1 MTTFVK
7 STDPA
12 PEGAAAHAAVPL
24 LEDFLAHAS
33 ERTAAQLGPVAGV
46 GVTFGA
52 GPAPVTI
59 GASSQLALEVDL
71 LQYAIGTGPCL
82 HALRT
87 GEWLYVPDL
96 GADDRWGEYGPGAV
110 ALGVR
115 SCMSIPVLV
124 DERPEAVL
132 KVYSGE
138 VDGLAEDQRALVARR
153 ALDISGGV
161 ALALHLTRHARDL
174 DDRAAAM
181 DRRRTIDLA
190 LGMLMERNGCDA
202 EAAFALLRRYSQHYN
217 VRLHLAAAQ
226 VVADRDESGGAR
238 RAPFAPGQDR

>member
-1 MTTFVK
+1 VTTFVR

-12 PEGAAAHAAVPL
+12 PDGAASHAAVPL
-24 LEDFLAHAS
+24 LEDFLADAS
-33 ERTAAQLGPVAGV
+33 ERTTAQLGPVAGV
-46 GVTFGA
+46 AVTFGS
-52 GPAPVTI
+52 GPAPLTI
-59 GASSQLALEVDL
+59 GASTQLALDVDL
-71 LQYAIGTGPCL
+71 LQYSIGVGPCL

-87 GEWLYVPDL
+87 GEALYVPDL
-96 GADDRWGEYGPGAV
+96 GADERWGAYGPGAV

-115 SCMSIPVLV
+115 SCISIPVLV
-124 DERPEAVL
+124 DDRPEAVL
-132 KVYSGE
+132 KVYSGQ
-138 VDGLAEDQRALVARR
+138 VDGLAEEQRALVARR

-190 LGMLMERNGCDA
+190 LGMLMERNDCDA

-226 VVADRDESGGAR
+226 VVADRDQSGGASQ
-238 RAPFAPGQDR
+238 APFVRGQDR